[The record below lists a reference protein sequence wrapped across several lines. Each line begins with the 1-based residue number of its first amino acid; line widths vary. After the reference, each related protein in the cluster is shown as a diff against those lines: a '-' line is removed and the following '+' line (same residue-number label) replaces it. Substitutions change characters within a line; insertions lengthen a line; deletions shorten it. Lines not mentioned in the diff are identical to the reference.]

1 MFRFNFYHNLQ
12 IFQQSFNSVP
22 YGIENFVT
30 CHHLLTAN
38 LYVMKKTLLLSFMA
52 LLSIASFAQIEK
64 GKVLISFNG
73 SYRKETT
80 GSGTSFNSSYTQ
92 GKYLATGAT
101 VGYFFTDHF
110 AMGVGLDYGW
120 VKEDR
125 QTSLYLSNVLHMEQ
139 STITSNTIM
148 PSVYFGFYYPVVGRL
163 YINAIGKLNIGQSSV
178 KSYSAVMEASASSST
193 NTLSDITIPNSYG
206 NSMDI
211 KVDVFNATLA
221 PEVVYFISSKVGLSL
236 SLGGIYYT
244 ITDWKSEYANCGIDF
259 APRNWQV
266 GCKISL

>member
-12 IFQQSFNSVP
+12 IFQQSFNNVP

-30 CHHLLTAN
+30 CYHLLTAN
-38 LYVMKKTLLLSFMA
+38 LYVMKKA
-52 LLSIASFAQIEK
+52 LFIAYMTILSISSFAQIEK

-101 VGYFFTDHF
+101 VGYFFTNHF
-110 AMGVGLDYGW
+110 ALGVGLDYGW

-125 QTSLYLSNVLHMEQ
+125 QTSLYLSNILHMEQ
-139 STITSNTIM
+139 TTITSNTIM

-163 YINAIGKLNIGQSSV
+163 YINAIGKVNIGHSSV
-178 KSYSAVMEASASSST
+178 KSYSAVMEASSFSST
-193 NTLSDITIPNSYG
+193 NTFSDITTTNPYG
-206 NSMDI
+206 SFMDI
-211 KVDVFNATLA
+211 KADVFNATLA
-221 PEVVYFISSKVGLSL
+221 PEVAYFISSKVGLSL

-244 ITDWKSEYANCGIDF
+244 ITNWKSEYANCGIDF